1 MSKVTLKDVAQ
12 EANVSAMT
20 VSKALNN
27 KPGIS
32 KQTRKT
38 ILEIAERMNYS
49 PNLIAKSL
57 RVNETKTVGVIL
69 SNTSEIVT
77 STVLRGIQD
86 VAEMEGYSILLSNT
100 DRKIELEREAI
111 RTLMSKQIDG
121 LILIASMLHSDEDI
135 SELQRLQIPFI
146 SLLRKKDRMSIDTV
160 TGDNF
165 LGGYKSVQHLLEQG
179 CRSFQVIALSD
190 IYGLSDRQAGYEQAF
205 RDFRVPQDCVNI
217 VYGGPFIDSGY
228 KTMNRIISESES
240 NFDAVICSC
249 DMIAIGAMEALL
261 EHGVRIPQ
269 DVRIIGYDGIYMAK
283 YLRVPLTTIEQ
294 PLYQIGEEGMRILL
308 ERIRFPS
315 ISVRKIVLKNELVVR
330 ASTVGEKTPAKNP

>member
-1 MSKVTLKDVAQ
+1 MSKITLKDIAQ

-32 KQTRKT
+32 KQTREA

-57 RVNETKTVGVIL
+57 RINETKTVGVIL

-86 VAEMEGYSILLSNT
+86 VAEQQGYSVLLSNT
-100 DRKIELEREAI
+100 DRKLELERAAI

-121 LILIASMLHSDEDI
+121 LILIAPMLHADEDI
-135 SELQRLQIPFI
+135 AKLQKLQIPFI
-146 SLLRKKDRMSIDTV
+146 ALLRKNDRVSIDTV

-165 LGGYKSVQHLLEQG
+165 LGGYMSVQHLLEQG
-179 CRSFQVIALSD
+179 CRSFQVVALSD

-205 RDFRVPQDCVNI
+205 CDFRVPQDCVNI
-217 VYGGPFIDSGY
+217 VYGGPSIDSGY
-228 KTMNRIISESES
+228 KTMNRILSEAKPR
-240 NFDAVICSC
+240 FDAVICSC

-269 DVRIIGYDGIYMAK
+269 DVRVIGYDGIYLGQ

-308 ERIRFPS
+308 ERIRFPN
-315 ISVRKIVLKNELVVR
+315 ISVRKIVLKNKLAVR
-330 ASTVGEKTPAKNP
+330 ASTVEERLPADEP

>member
-12 EANVSAMT
+12 AANVSAMT
-20 VSKALNN
+20 VSKVLNG

-32 KQTRKT
+32 KQTREA

-57 RVNETKTVGVIL
+57 RVNKTKTVGVIL
-69 SNTSEIVT
+69 SNTSEMVT

-86 VAEMEGYSILLSNT
+86 VAEIQGYSVLRSNT
-100 DRKIELEREAI
+100 DRKIEREMEAI
-111 RTLMSKQIDG
+111 RTLISKRVDG
-121 LILIASMLHSDEDI
+121 LILIAPMLHSDEDI
-135 SELQRLQIPFI
+135 SELQKLQIPLI
-146 SLLRKKDRMSIDTV
+146 SLLRKKDSMSIDTV

-165 LGGYKSVQHLLEQG
+165 FGGYKSVQHLIEQG

-205 RDFRVPQDCVNI
+205 RDFRVPQDCVNV
-217 VYGGPFIDSGY
+217 VYGGPFVDSGY
-228 KTMNRIISESES
+228 RTMNRIFSESKAD
-240 NFDAVICSC
+240 FDAVICSC
-249 DMIAIGAMEALL
+249 DMIAIGAMESLL

-269 DVRIIGYDGIYMAK
+269 DVRVIGYDGIYMAK

-294 PLYQIGEEGMRILL
+294 PLHQIGEEGMRILL
-308 ERIRFPS
+308 ERIHFPN

-330 ASTVGEKTPAKNP
+330 ASTVEAKMSENKP